1 MRTRTKKPTP
11 ALMTVG
17 EIANRLG
24 VPLHRVEYAVL
35 AHDISPVGR
44 AGNARV
50 FDDSALKRI
59 KAALG
64 SKESGA
70 AQLQEVTHG

>member
-1 MRTRTKKPTP
+1 MNPCVQY
-11 ALMTVG
+11 LTVG
-17 EIANRLG
+17 EIALRLN
-24 VPLHRVEYAVL
+24 VPVHRVEYAVL
-35 AHDISPVGR
+35 AHDIPAVGR

-64 SKESGA
+64 SKASGA
-70 AQLQEVTHG
+70 AQIPEVTHG

>member
-1 MRTRTKKPTP
+1 MDPSLRY
-11 ALMTVG
+11 LTVG
-17 EIANRLG
+17 EIALRLN
-24 VPLHRVEYAVL
+24 VPVHRVEYAVL

-64 SKESGA
+64 SKASGA
-70 AQLQEVTHG
+70 AQLQEAAHE

>member
-1 MRTRTKKPTP
+1 M
-11 ALMTVG
+11 MTVG
-17 EIANRLG
+17 EIAARLE
-24 VPLHRVEYAVL
+24 VAVHRIEYVVR
-35 AHDISPVGR
+35 AHNIPAVGR

-64 SKESGA
+64 SKASSA
-70 AQLQEVTHG
+70 AQLQEAAHE

>member
-1 MRTRTKKPTP
+1 MRDPQTRYP
-11 ALMTVG
+11 TVG
-17 EIANRLG
+17 EIARLLR
-24 VPLHRVEYAVL
+24 VPVHRVEYAIR
-35 AHDISPVGR
+35 ARNITAVGR

-64 SKESGA
+64 SKASGA
-70 AQLQEVTHG
+70 AQLQEAAHG

>member
-1 MRTRTKKPTP
+1 MKPCVQY
-11 ALMTVG
+11 LTVG
-17 EIANRLG
+17 EIAARLD
-24 VPLHRVEYAVL
+24 VAHHRVEYAIR
-35 AHDISPVGR
+35 AHNIPPVGR

-64 SKESGA
+64 SKASGA

>member
-1 MRTRTKKPTP
+1 MGAPEPRY
-11 ALMTVG
+11 LTVG
-17 EIANRLG
+17 EVAVRLQ
-24 VPLHRVEYAVL
+24 VSLHRVEYAIR
-35 AHDISPVGR
+35 AHNIPAVGR

-64 SKESGA
+64 SKASGA
-70 AQLQEVTHG
+70 AQLQEAAHG